1 MRVWLINHFAI
12 PPSESGGTRHYSLAR
27 ALSTHGIAASV
38 IASASNYQ
46 TGQARPIPEGATAHR
61 ETINGVEFLW
71 LRAASHGKGAS
82 SRLLAMLDFAWKI
95 LRNVPGRS
103 LAAPEVIVG
112 SSPHLFAAA
121 AACAL
126 AARLRVP
133 FVLEV
138 RDLWPASLVEIA
150 GYPRFHPI
158 ILLMLLLE
166 RYVYRRAARI
176 ITLLPDAAPYFTAR
190 GARAENIVVIPNGV
204 DVDLLDAPLPPA
216 PANPH
221 FTVLYAGAHGIPNQ
235 LETLIEAA
243 EILARSPDAPTVD
256 ITLVGAGIS
265 KAGLQA
271 MAAARGLSNVRFL
284 PPVAKHAMPALL
296 ASADA
301 CYLQFKDS
309 PLYQWGVS
317 PNKLFDYLLAAKPV
331 LYAANVR
338 TNPVVAANAGIA
350 LTPGDAPA
358 LAEAIR
364 ALAAMPAGER
374 AAMGARGRA
383 YVLAHHHFATLGKTL
398 AACLRSLV

>member
-46 TGQARPIPEGATAHR
+46 TGQARPMPEGATAHR

-71 LRAASHGKGAS
+71 LRAAAHGKGAS

-95 LRNVPGRS
+95 LRNVPGHS

-133 FVLEV
+133 FFVLEV

-150 GYPRFHPI
+150 GYSRFHPI
-158 ILLMLLLE
+158 ILLLLLLE

-216 PANPH
+216 PAQCSRLEASH
-221 FTVLYAGAHGIPNQ
+221 SSAFRLLCSRFAGFSM
-235 LETLIEAA
+235 
-243 EILARSPDAPTVD
+243 R
-256 ITLVGAGIS
+256 VGAYVCAYAPHSAIPIRCVSIPSDPTCNLIPPPSPSPCVFMLSLATIAKESKGI
-265 KAGLQA
+265 
-271 MAAARGLSNVRFL
+271 
-284 PPVAKHAMPALL
+284 
-296 ASADA
+296 
-301 CYLQFKDS
+301 
-309 PLYQWGVS
+309 
-317 PNKLFDYLLAAKPV
+317 
-331 LYAANVR
+331 
-338 TNPVVAANAGIA
+338 
-350 LTPGDAPA
+350 
-358 LAEAIR
+358 
-364 ALAAMPAGER
+364 
-374 AAMGARGRA
+374 
-383 YVLAHHHFATLGKTL
+383 
-398 AACLRSLV
+398 